1 MMIID
6 PAADVIKI
14 VDMKIDPAVADVI
27 KKVDMKI
34 DPVADVMKDPIHQ
47 HQHQEAMDQ
56 KRHVVVD

>member
-6 PAADVIKI
+6 PA
-14 VDMKIDPAVADVI
+14 ADVI

-34 DPVADVMKDPIHQ
+34 DPVADVTKDPIHQ

-56 KRHVVVD
+56 KRHDVVD